1 MSNPSNRVLN
11 ASGDFCKG
19 YALDYQ
25 AVAASQS
32 DKILGTSAAVTNANA
47 VGDYLDTLV
56 ATVTVVATSAASVKD
71 AGGTA
76 IPIVPAGAT
85 TGVYTVR
92 LMCLSRGGAW
102 NVTTG
107 AGVTVVA
114 TGLFT

>member
-1 MSNPSNRVLN
+1 MSDPSKRVLN
-11 ASGDFCKG
+11 QIGDFIKG
-19 YALDYQ
+19 MSLDYQ

-32 DKILGTSAAVTNANA
+32 DKILGTSTTTTNTNA
-47 VGDYLDTLV
+47 VGDYLDTIV
-56 ATVTVVATSAASVKD
+56 ATVTVLSTSAVSVKD
-71 AGGTA
+71 AGGSA
-76 IPIVPAGAT
+76 IPIVPAGTT

-102 NVTTG
+102 NITTA